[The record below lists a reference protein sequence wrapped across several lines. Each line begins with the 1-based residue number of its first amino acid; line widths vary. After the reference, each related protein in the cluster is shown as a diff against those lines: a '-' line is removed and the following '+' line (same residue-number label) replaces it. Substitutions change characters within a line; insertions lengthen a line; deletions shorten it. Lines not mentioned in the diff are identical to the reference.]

1 MEAWDDGDRVRPI
14 PIDDDEGIAPVHG
27 EPPQRRGGGRSRPW
41 LPLLIAIVAVVIVIG
56 SVSVFGALRFE
67 DPEPVDVASFSATT
81 LDEDGST
88 TTATTLPP
96 RLEELLPGITDR
108 LTLIA
113 EQDDEAVTLLWDPSF
128 RVPKAI
134 PLGVSSSPRSS
145 LGAALFDRGGRFV
158 AIEKCDAQQVCDL
171 HIGLPA
177 DVGVQADVEGAL
189 GFTWHASEVGR
200 IAWVQASADGYTVY
214 TATANPLTKSLDDV
228 TPAFTLDEPI
238 RLVQWDNHGFV
249 AKYVVGDVKTAALAP
264 DGTSVWDVPGTATTA
279 TESIVG
285 VFDSDAGWSIV
296 ERTTGASVGTTAP
309 AAELLY
315 VAASDSAE
323 LIARLSLKSDEYYSL
338 TVTGGDLTA
347 PRIVTIERDY
357 TPLGFTEDGRY
368 FLFLGSEESVVF
380 VDWNRGSARTVSAP
394 DGHTIIGIDVG

>member
-1 MEAWDDGDRVRPI
+1 MEAWDQDDRVRPI
-14 PIDDDEGIAPVHG
+14 PIEEGDEVSLDHS
-27 EPPQRRGGGRSRPW
+27 EPPRQSGGGRSRPW

-81 LDEDGST
+81 LDEQGST

-108 LTLIA
+108 LTLVA
-113 EQDDEAVTLLWDPSF
+113 ESDGEAVTLLWDPSF
-128 RVPKAI
+128 RIPKAI
-134 PLGVSSSPRSS
+134 PLGVSSSSRSN

-158 AIEKCDAQQVCDL
+158 ALEKCDAQHICDL

-177 DVGVQADVEGAL
+177 DVGVQPDVEGSL

-214 TATANPLTKSLDDV
+214 TATANPLSKSLDNV
-228 TPAFTLDEPI
+228 EQAFTLDEPV

-249 AKYVVGDVKTAALAP
+249 AKYVLGGIQTVALAP
-264 DGTSVWDVPGTATTA
+264 DGSTGWAMAGMATTA

-285 VFDSDAGWSIV
+285 VVDSDIGWSIV

-323 LIARLSLKSDEYYSL
+323 LIARLSVQSDEYYSL
-338 TVTGGDLTA
+338 TVTGGNLAA
-347 PRIVTIERDY
+347 PRIVTVEQQY
-357 TPLGFTEDGRY
+357 EPLGFTDDGTY
-368 FLFLGSEESVVF
+368 FLFLSGSEAVVF
-380 VDWNRGSARTVSAP
+380 VDWNRGAARQVAAP
-394 DGHTIIGIDVG
+394 DGYSVIGIDVG